1 MTSGMPHP
9 KRAAKHSITK
19 SADSKRPAKDAP
31 SSDSFAVISLQVD
44 RAFKD
49 AAKAAVA
56 ENDALGIATHGAKR
70 GKLVVRAPVK
80 RGKAAIA

>member
-1 MTSGMPHP
+1 MFRP
-9 KRAAKHSITK
+9 KHASKHSPARAAEKRPSKDATK
-19 SADSKRPAKDAP
+19 SAGVSA
-31 SSDSFAVISLQVD
+31 ISLQAD
-44 RAFKD
+44 NAFKK

-70 GKLVVRAPVK
+70 GKLVVRTPIK